1 VESSEEVR
9 WAARWAVAGVE
20 LAAVKRRELRALTDD
35 DAARAIAD
43 LLDLAAQLP
52 AREGGSGL
60 VEQQRLLAPLRRR

>member
-1 VESSEEVR
+1 VESSEVR
-9 WAARWAVAGVE
+9 WAARWAVAGAE

-35 DAARAIAD
+35 DAAQAIAD